1 MSVLVNLEIP
11 VKKERIEDFFDYLR
25 DILVDTRAYEG
36 CIRLDTYHEMENSKV
51 LLIEEWEKIEN
62 QESYMQWRNETGLV
76 EALEEFKELCLSS
89 GTEVCAEVTGTVD
102 RPSPN
107 NFIKQGKVDEIKQL
121 VKSFKTSLVIFNTDL
136 SLSLIHI

>member
-11 VKKERIEDFFDYLR
+11 VKKERIEDFFNYLR

-36 CIRLDTYHEMENSKV
+36 CIRLETYHEMENSKV

-76 EALEEFKELCLSS
+76 EALEEFIDGELI
-89 GTEVCAEVTGTVD
+89 
-102 RPSPN
+102 
-107 NFIKQGKVDEIKQL
+107 IKKYYPKKDV
-121 VKSFKTSLVIFNTDL
+121 
-136 SLSLIHI
+136 

>member
-11 VKKERIEDFFDYLR
+11 VKKDRIEDFFDYLR

-62 QESYMQWRNETGLV
+62 QESYMQWRIETGLV
-76 EALEEFKELCLSS
+76 EALTEFLDGELI
-89 GTEVCAEVTGTVD
+89 
-102 RPSPN
+102 
-107 NFIKQGKVDEIKQL
+107 IKKYYPKRDV
-121 VKSFKTSLVIFNTDL
+121 
-136 SLSLIHI
+136 

>member
-36 CIRLDTYHEMENSKV
+36 CIRLETYHDMENSKV

-62 QESYMQWRNETGLV
+62 QESYMQWRTETGLV
-76 EALEEFKELCLSS
+76 EALTEFLDGELI
-89 GTEVCAEVTGTVD
+89 
-102 RPSPN
+102 
-107 NFIKQGKVDEIKQL
+107 IKKYYPKRDV
-121 VKSFKTSLVIFNTDL
+121 
-136 SLSLIHI
+136 

>member
-62 QESYMQWRNETGLV
+62 QESYMKWRIETGLV
-76 EALEEFKELCLSS
+76 EALTEFLDGELI
-89 GTEVCAEVTGTVD
+89 
-102 RPSPN
+102 
-107 NFIKQGKVDEIKQL
+107 IK
-121 VKSFKTSLVIFNTDL
+121 KSYPKRDV
-136 SLSLIHI
+136 

>member
-62 QESYMQWRNETGLV
+62 QESYMQWRIETGLV
-76 EALEEFKELCLSS
+76 EALTEFLDGELI
-89 GTEVCAEVTGTVD
+89 
-102 RPSPN
+102 
-107 NFIKQGKVDEIKQL
+107 IKKYYPKKDV
-121 VKSFKTSLVIFNTDL
+121 
-136 SLSLIHI
+136 

>member
-62 QESYMQWRNETGLV
+62 QESYMQWRTETGLV
-76 EALEEFKELCLSS
+76 EALEEFLDGELIIKKY
-89 GTEVCAEVTGTVD
+89 
-102 RPSPN
+102 SP
-107 NFIKQGKVDEIKQL
+107 KRDV
-121 VKSFKTSLVIFNTDL
+121 
-136 SLSLIHI
+136 

>member
-76 EALEEFKELCLSS
+76 EALEEFIDGELI
-89 GTEVCAEVTGTVD
+89 
-102 RPSPN
+102 
-107 NFIKQGKVDEIKQL
+107 IKKYYPKKDV
-121 VKSFKTSLVIFNTDL
+121 
-136 SLSLIHI
+136 

>member
-62 QESYMQWRNETGLV
+62 QESYMQWRIETGLV
-76 EALEEFKELCLSS
+76 EALTEFLDGELI
-89 GTEVCAEVTGTVD
+89 
-102 RPSPN
+102 
-107 NFIKQGKVDEIKQL
+107 IKKYYPKKDI
-121 VKSFKTSLVIFNTDL
+121 
-136 SLSLIHI
+136 

>member
-1 MSVLVNLEIP
+1 VSVLVNLEIP

-62 QESYMQWRNETGLV
+62 QESYMQWRIETGLV
-76 EALEEFKELCLSS
+76 EALTEFLDGELI
-89 GTEVCAEVTGTVD
+89 
-102 RPSPN
+102 
-107 NFIKQGKVDEIKQL
+107 IKKYYPKRDV
-121 VKSFKTSLVIFNTDL
+121 
-136 SLSLIHI
+136 

>member
-11 VKKERIEDFFDYLR
+11 VKKDRIEDFFDYLR

-76 EALEEFKELCLSS
+76 EALTEFLDGELI
-89 GTEVCAEVTGTVD
+89 
-102 RPSPN
+102 
-107 NFIKQGKVDEIKQL
+107 IKKYYPKRDV
-121 VKSFKTSLVIFNTDL
+121 
-136 SLSLIHI
+136 

>member
-51 LLIEEWEKIEN
+51 LLVEEWEKIEN
-62 QESYMQWRNETGLV
+62 QESYMQWRIETGLV
-76 EALEEFKELCLSS
+76 EALTEFLDGELI
-89 GTEVCAEVTGTVD
+89 
-102 RPSPN
+102 
-107 NFIKQGKVDEIKQL
+107 IKKYYPKRDV
-121 VKSFKTSLVIFNTDL
+121 
-136 SLSLIHI
+136 